1 MFRKSLKR
9 FYSWAFSYIKASDNT
24 IQYNTLYLYEVLL
37 CVNIQ
42 KKKKEKGKQ
51 FYIFNSSLELFF
63 RDDILSKNN
72 VENGLFY
79 ILKKVIWINT
89 QNNVMLTLKQHGY
102 YNTSLMK

>member
-24 IQYNTLYLYEVLL
+24 IQYIVFVWSTLVCEYS
-37 CVNIQ
+37 
-42 KKKKEKGKQ
+42 KKKKEKGKH